1 MVSVGDPRKGG
12 AKILLVDDDPDIHVS
27 LGTVLRAEGYSVTS
41 ARDGVEAMKFIYK
54 DRPDLVI
61 LDLLMPRKDGFAVV
75 REIREDPEYA
85 DLPILIL
92 TAVREEA
99 SRRRYELE
107 TGSDMDVQDYVEKR
121 IRPAELLR
129 RVRRLLPPAKE
140 GVPQPAAEAGP
151 LSAEK
156 VPLAAKAT
164 VLLIDD
170 DPDFVVG
177 TRVTLEANGYRTLT
191 ALSGAEGLALARS
204 EKPDVILLDII
215 MPHQDGFMVCETL
228 KADPE
233 LAKIP
238 VIMLTSF
245 SERLRETSYA
255 ALQGMML
262 EAEDY
267 LDKPVR
273 PPELIRRIEAAL
285 KARGG
290 P

>member
-1 MVSVGDPRKGG
+1 MARG
-12 AKILLVDDDPDIHVS
+12 AKILLVDDDPDIHMS
-27 LGTVLRAEGYSVTS
+27 LGMVLRAEGYNVTS

-92 TAVREEA
+92 TAVQEDA

-107 TGSDMDVQDYVEKR
+107 TGSGMEVQDYVEKR

-129 RVRRLLPPAKE
+129 RVRRLLPSGEAPAE
-140 GVPQPAAEAGP
+140 
-151 LSAEK
+151 
-156 VPLAAKAT
+156 LAAPRAT

-170 DPDFVVG
+170 DPDFVAG
-177 TRVTLEANGYRTLT
+177 TRTTLEANGFRVLT

-204 EKPDVILLDII
+204 EKPDLILLDII
-215 MPHQDGFMVCETL
+215 MPNQDGFMVCETL
-228 KADPE
+228 KSETE
-233 LAKIP
+233 LAHIP

-245 SERLRETSYA
+245 AERLHETSYA
-255 ALQGMML
+255 ARQGMML

-273 PPELIRRIEAAL
+273 PAELIRRIEAAL
-285 KARGG
+285 KKK
-290 P
+290 

>member
-1 MVSVGDPRKGG
+1 MAQVEDPRRGG

-41 ARDGVEAMKFIYK
+41 ARDGVEAMKLIYK
-54 DRPDLVI
+54 DRPDLLI

-92 TAVREEA
+92 TAVREET

-129 RVRRLLPPAKE
+129 RVRKLL
-140 GVPQPAAEAGP
+140 PQPAPG
-151 LSAEK
+151 
-156 VPLAAKAT
+156 AAPAAARAT

-170 DPDFVVG
+170 DPDFVTG
-177 TRVTLEANGYRTLT
+177 TRVTLEANGYRALT

-204 EKPDVILLDII
+204 ERPDVILLDII
-215 MPHQDGFMVCETL
+215 MPHQDGFMVCEAL
-228 KADPE
+228 KADAE
-233 LAKIP
+233 LAQIP

-255 ALQGMML
+255 AIQGMML

-273 PPELIRRIEAAL
+273 PAELVRRIEAAL
-285 KARGG
+285 KARPPRGEVRSAGGG

>member
-1 MVSVGDPRKGG
+1 MAQG
-12 AKILLVDDDPDIHVS
+12 AKILLVDDDPDIHIS
-27 LGTVLRAEGYSVTS
+27 LGTVLRAEGYHVTS

-107 TGSDMDVQDYVEKR
+107 TGSDMDVQDYIEKR

-129 RVRRLLPPAKE
+129 RVRKLL
-140 GVPQPAAEAGP
+140 PQPAPEA
-151 LSAEK
+151 
-156 VPLAAKAT
+156 AAPAPVAPKAK

-170 DPDFVVG
+170 DPDFVAG
-177 TRVTLEANGYRTLT
+177 TRVTLEANGYRALT

-204 EKPDVILLDII
+204 EKPDLILLDII

-228 KADPE
+228 KADAE

-245 SERLRETSYA
+245 SERLRDTSYA

-285 KARGG
+285 KAKGGG

>member
-1 MVSVGDPRKGG
+1 MAPG
-12 AKILLVDDDPDIHVS
+12 AKILLVDDDPDIHAS
-27 LGTVLRAEGYSVTS
+27 LGTVLRAEGYHVTS
-41 ARDGVEAMKFIYK
+41 ARDGVEAMKLIYK
-54 DRPDLVI
+54 DRPDLLI

-129 RVRRLLPPAKE
+129 RVRKLLP
-140 GVPQPAAEAGP
+140 QPTPTAQ
-151 LSAEK
+151 
-156 VPLAAKAT
+156 VAAKAT

-170 DPDFVVG
+170 DPDFVAG

-191 ALSGAEGLALARS
+191 ALTGADGLDLARK

-215 MPHQDGFMVCETL
+215 MPYQDGFMVCETL
-228 KADPE
+228 KADAE

-273 PPELIRRIEAAL
+273 PSELVRRIEAVL
-285 KARGG
+285 KAKGASAQT
-290 P
+290 